1 MTPEAQRIMQQQ
13 QKGFSLI
20 ELLVVVAII
29 LIIASIS
36 ILNLLRSKMTANEAS
51 AAVSLRTAVA
61 LRRCW
66 LSDVGSLDRGRHQ
79 SLDLSPT
86 TRKLV
91 RIYLARTFTFDGM
104 ADQAGAALQRA
115 GFPHYSMGENSGMD
129 EYRSSGSF
137 FTGAGGTPF
146 AALLIA

>member
-1 MTPEAQRIMQQQ
+1 
-13 QKGFSLI
+13 
-20 ELLVVVAII
+20 
-29 LIIASIS
+29 
-36 ILNLLRSKMTANEAS
+36 
-51 AAVSLRTAVA
+51 VA

-137 FTGAGGTPF
+137 FTGADSGHFNVDKTTYMNDATSTPYVSGDMHF
-146 AALLIA
+146 GEHNLFRGLGLGAIYHCLSDEAGPCGN